1 MLGCPNDD
9 DIIKYKA
16 SSDNTT
22 LCALIQL
29 SSWHYYDHYI
39 AASLHHYPVHPVAAC
54 LLLIR
59 RHQKVKLILL

>member
-1 MLGCPNDD
+1 MGWVVLNDD
-9 DIIKYKA
+9 DSVKYKA
-16 SSDNTT
+16 SSHNKT

-39 AASLHHYPVHPVAAC
+39 AASLHHYPVAAC

-59 RHQKVKLILL
+59 THQKVNLILL